1 MLGWILLAAFLLLL
15 LLLLLL
21 FTYFFKFFYDNNNN
35 NNKALVPN
43 FLISKNNFIQKG
55 DRSNCTMQLELLP
68 KNYNL
73 KLKRSTK
80 FRKKMKGCCLGL
92 ALSSSHMEIATFFA

>member
-1 MLGWILLAAFLLLL
+1 
-15 LLLLLL
+15 
-21 FTYFFKFFYDNNNN
+21 
-35 NNKALVPN
+35 
-43 FLISKNNFIQKG
+43 
-55 DRSNCTMQLELLP
+55 MQLELLP

-92 ALSSSHMEIATFFA
+92 ALSSSLMEIATSFA